1 MAIPSS
7 ACDPVPEKEA
17 RDCVEIGPWRGILIF
32 GVMINR
38 GPSRA
43 PVRPLLLVSQPQN
56 LVPHT
61 PSIQPLRLQ
70 PEPRR
75 SLQPA
80 GVRAR
85 AQRQWIALGAAPVL
99 GAFLYLG
106 VLTLLRSAPARRALH
121 ERAVAELT
129 TRLPGA
135 RLEGTVNVDAAFR
148 LVMGPVVLG
157 PPGDRTPLLVVDR
170 VIVQP
175 RLWRL
180 VSGHLEAGAV
190 TLQGVRVQVGG
201 QGERLADLARAL
213 RPDKPRTT
221 HSEPG
226 RNAPALPEVAFS
238 GLEVR
243 LEGSSSRRPPVVL
256 GPLDGRIHLDRL
268 GERTHASIA
277 TEGPGRGKGA
287 IEVTWGGGSGALQ
300 IQLHELGVEALPES
314 LRAGLPFEVRAGTVD
329 LSFEAP
335 NLEALSQG
343 EGRLTLATRNLTVFA
358 EGFAPEPVG
367 PLSLR
372 LAGRVRWDAGARTA
386 ALEEAMVALD
396 DAGQAALKVALSV
409 AVRPEPHFD
418 LALRATAV
426 DWTVLAAS
434 LPPTLAPPRGAPGL
448 TGILAGALTVAGPV
462 RQPAEWRLE
471 GAVDP
476 SHLVPTQVNRGPD
489 LARPFVYEAHLAHGG
504 TRRVIIGPENPAFVP
519 LGELPNHLVRAV
531 LESED
536 AGFYGHKGFD
546 LSEVQ
551 EALSNGGRLRGAS
564 TLTQQ
569 LAKNLFLSRDRTLS
583 RKVREAFAT
592 VALEVAVGKRRILEI
607 YLNLAEWGDGV
618 NGIGEAALHWFGKDA
633 RVLSPK
639 EAAMLATVI
648 PNPVRY
654 EMYRRRGALTP
665 AWEARVGDLLAKLHA
680 TGVLDDEGLRAAEA
694 ETLTFT
700 ASPRSNWAQPDMRIK
715 RVVPVSLT
723 SSPETIPMV
732 PSAHPGE
739 PSRNH

>member
-1 MAIPSS
+1 MA
-7 ACDPVPEKEA
+7 
-17 RDCVEIGPWRGILIF
+17 L
-32 GVMINR
+32 
-38 GPSRA
+38 
-43 PVRPLLLVSQPQN
+43 
-56 LVPHT
+56 
-61 PSIQPLRLQ
+61 
-70 PEPRR
+70 
-75 SLQPA
+75 
-80 GVRAR
+80 
-85 AQRQWIALGAAPVL
+85 VL

-106 VLTLLRSAPARRALH
+106 VLTLLRSAPARRALREH
-121 ERAVAELT
+121 AVAELV

-135 RLEGTVNVDAAFR
+135 RLEGPVSVDAAFR

-157 PPGDRTPLLVVDR
+157 PSGDRTPLLVVDR
-170 VIVQP
+170 VTVQP

-180 VSGHLEAGAV
+180 VIGHLEAGV
-190 TLQGVRVQVGG
+190 ITLQGVHVQAGW

-213 RPDKPRTT
+213 RPDKLR
-221 HSEPG
+221 SISSGLG
-226 RNAPALPEVAFS
+226 RNAPVPPVVVFF

-243 LEGSSSRRPPVVL
+243 LEGSPFRRLPVVL
-256 GPLDGRIHLDRL
+256 GPLGGRIHLDRL
-268 GERTHASIA
+268 GERTRASIA

-287 IEVTWGGGSGALQ
+287 IEVTWGGGSGTLQ
-300 IQLHELGVEALPES
+300 IRLHELGVEALPES
-314 LRAGLPFEVRAGTVD
+314 LRAELPFEVRAGTVD

-358 EGFAPEPVG
+358 ERLAPEPVG
-367 PLSLR
+367 PLSLHVM
-372 LAGRVRWDAGARTA
+372 GRVRWNAEARTA
-386 ALEEAMVALD
+386 ALVEATVALD
-396 DAGQAALKVALSV
+396 DAGRAALKVALSV
-409 AVRPEPHFD
+409 AARPEPHFY

-448 TGILAGALTVAGPV
+448 TGILAGALTVAGPL
-462 RQPAEWRLE
+462 RQPTEWRLDGE
-471 GAVDP
+471 VDP
-476 SHLVPTQVNRGPD
+476 SHLAPALVNSGPD
-489 LARPFVYEAHLAHGG
+489 LARPFVYEARLTRGG
-504 TRRVIIGPENPAFVP
+504 TRRVTIGPENPAFVP
-519 LGELPNHLVRAV
+519 LGELPNYLVRAV

-583 RKVREAFAT
+583 RKVSEALAT
-592 VALEVAVGKRRILEI
+592 IALEVAVGKRRILEV

-618 NGIGEAALHWFGKDA
+618 YGIGEAAQHWYGKDA
-633 RVLSPK
+633 RILSPK
-639 EAAMLATVI
+639 EAALLATVI

-665 AWEARVGDLLAKLHA
+665 AWEARVGDLLAKLHT
-680 TGVLDDEGLRAAEA
+680 TGVLDDEGLHAAEA

-700 ASPRSNWAQPDMRIK
+700 ASPLTNRAQPDKRLK
-715 RVVPVSLT
+715 RVVPMTL
-723 SSPETIPMV
+723 
-732 PSAHPGE
+732 AD
-739 PSRNH
+739 